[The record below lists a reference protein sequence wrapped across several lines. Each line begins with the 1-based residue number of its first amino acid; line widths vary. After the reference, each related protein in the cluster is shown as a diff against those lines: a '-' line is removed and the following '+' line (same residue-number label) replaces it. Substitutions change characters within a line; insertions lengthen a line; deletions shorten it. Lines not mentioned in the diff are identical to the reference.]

1 MIIDPVPNGNFP
13 RGPFSSI
20 TPFTYG
26 NARSLLDMLERLRA
40 YIELTLVPFIRN
52 GLDKFAEEVIAALD
66 ERLAEVVALIE
77 KAEQIAAEVESV
89 AAQAV
94 NDIESARDEA
104 LTAVSEALDTVIAL
118 RDEVALLAAEAREA
132 AGKAETEADRAQAIS
147 DAMAALYAS
156 VSDLADQL
164 EARIDTLATRERSVQ
179 LALGAV
185 IPEPVFDRVR
195 RRAETGQDDLR
206 IVALGSSTAQGYKA
220 SNTADVFNRVSRR
233 AKITDIAPLGTSR
246 VNKGSFRNG
255 SIGGSRSNNFVNST
269 ILGDIKSFDPHYVF
283 VVVGSN
289 DANGSV
295 PVATYR
301 ANMVAACNQIK
312 AQNDAALVLVHSQGR
327 SGVTQQLWDSYRDAL
342 ESVAEEV
349 DAVFID
355 VTAHERFN
363 RAGNNSAGML
373 QDDGTHLT
381 DSGHRYLADI
391 ISAEIGLPIPP
402 DSRDAYIGVLEGRGP
417 STTDFRIYTLELP
430 AAQVPRI
437 VTVNGV
443 AFLRYEGDSSGEG
456 TPALWVG
463 VNGTALSLRCRVEDM
478 PGSFP
483 FSTIRY
489 VPAGE
494 AIEVGVTVN
503 TNGRF
508 ISSSDVANY
517 SRIGVTVESA

>member
-1 MIIDPVPNGNFP
+1 MVFDKVP
-13 RGPFSSI
+13 
-20 TPFTYG
+20 
-26 NARSLLDMLERLRA
+26 SLTIRRRA
-40 YIELTLVPFIRN
+40 YSNVQPWTMEDGLTNQEILSDLVRYIRDELIPFIRD
-52 GLDKFAEEVIAALD
+52 GLDDFVSEVVEELQSRLDQVIALIEEAQQLHDDVAVIAAD
-66 ERLAEVVALIE
+66 SIAEITR
-77 KAEQIAAEVESV
+77 I
-89 AAQAV
+89 
-94 NDIESARDEA
+94 RDEA
-104 LTAVSEALDTVIAL
+104 MIEMIAARDAAEQYRDQAAVSATDAG
-118 RDEVALLAAEAREA
+118 DAADAAE
-132 AGKAETEADRAQAIS
+132 QIS
-147 DAMAALYAS
+147 DAMQALYDEAQA
-156 VSDLADQL
+156 VLADI
-164 EARIDTLATRERSVQ
+164 EARYDELATRERSVQ

-185 IPEPVFDRVR
+185 IPEPIFNRVR

-220 SNTADVFNRVSRR
+220 SSTADVFNRVSRR

-269 ILGDIKSFDPHYVF
+269 ILSDIKSFDPHYVF

-301 ANMVAACNQIK
+301 ANMVTACNQIK

-327 SGVTQQLWDSYRDAL
+327 AGVTQALWDSYRDAL

-355 VTAHERFN
+355 ATAHERFN

-463 VNGTALSLRCRVEDM
+463 VNGTSLSIRCKVEDM

-503 TNGRF
+503 TNARF
-508 ISSSDVANY
+508 ISSSDQPNY

>member
-1 MIIDPVPNGNFP
+1 MVFENFP
-13 RGPFSSI
+13 RLTIRP
-20 TPFTYG
+20 
-26 NARSLLDMLERLRA
+26 RA
-40 YIELTLVPFIRN
+40 YSNVQPWTMEDGLTNQEILADIVRYIKDELVPFIRE
-52 GLDKFAEEVIAALD
+52 GLDNFVT
-66 ERLAEVVALIE
+66 EVVEELQGRLDKVIALIE
-77 KAEQIAAEVESV
+77 EAQQLRDDVDAAASAAIAEITR
-89 AAQAV
+89 
-94 NDIESARDEA
+94 IRDEA
-104 LTAVSEALDTVIAL
+104 ITEMIAL
-118 RDEVALLAAEAREA
+118 RDAAEQYRDQAAVSAAA
-132 AGKAETEADRAQAIS
+132 AGDAADAAEQIS
-147 DAMAALYAS
+147 DAMQALYDEAQA
-156 VSDLADQL
+156 VLADIV
-164 EARIDTLATRERSVQ
+164 ARYDELATRERSAQ

-185 IPEPVFDRVR
+185 IPEPIFNRVR
-195 RRAETGQDDLR
+195 RRAEFGKDDLR
-206 IVALGSSTAQGYKA
+206 MVALGSSTAQGYKA

-233 AKITDIAPLGTSR
+233 AKITDIAALGKAR
-246 VNKGSFRNG
+246 INKGAFRNG
-255 SIGGSRSNNFVNST
+255 STGGSRSNNFVNST
-269 ILGDIKSFDPHYVF
+269 ILADIKSFDPHYVF

-295 PVATYR
+295 PVATYK
-301 ANMVAACNQIK
+301 ANMITACNQIK
-312 AQNDAALVLVHSQGR
+312 AQNGATLVLIHSQGR
-327 SGVTQQLWDSYRDAL
+327 AGVTQELWDSYRDAL
-342 ESVAEEV
+342 EDVAEEV

-391 ISAEIGLPIPP
+391 ICAEIGLPIPP

-437 VTVNGV
+437 ITVSGA
-443 AFLRYEGDSSGEG
+443 AFLRYEGDGSGEG
-456 TPALWVG
+456 DPALWIG
-463 VNGTALSLRCRVEDM
+463 INGTALSIRCKVEDM

-489 VPAGE
+489 VPAGA
-494 AIEVGVTVN
+494 AIDVGVTVN
-503 TNGRF
+503 TNTRF